1 MNYRIMEE
9 SDMDKVIKL
18 YIEYYNNIEESC
30 WTYETVYKRI
40 HPILS
45 REYSY
50 CMVLEENSLIIGFAL
65 GYFEQYD
72 DLFAYSLDEIVIDY
86 AYQRKGLGSNFMLEL
101 EKQVKNKGAS
111 MIQLKAVDDDMH
123 EQFYGKLQYKNT
135 HGFVSKAKW
144 L

>member
-1 MNYRIMEE
+1 MNYRLMKE
-9 SDMDKVIKL
+9 SDMDKVINL
-18 YIEYYNNIEESC
+18 YIEYYNNIEDSC
-30 WTYETVYKRI
+30 WTYETAYKRI

-50 CMVLEENSLIIGFAL
+50 CMVLEDNSSIVGFAV

-86 AYQRKGLGSNFMLEL
+86 AYQGKGLGTNFMLEL
-101 EKQVKNKGAS
+101 EKQVKSKGAS

-123 EQFYGKLQYKNT
+123 EQFYGKLQYKDT
-135 HGFVSKAKW
+135 HGFKSKAKW